1 MQWLAKSERTIDNI
15 FQFDECN
22 AENYLPAYY
31 LSYRISLN
39 LSFADIWPCAF
50 YHSITITYL
59 NRERNAPRESFFA
72 HFLDHDIISAYI
84 QRRDNQKKEKERSRG
99 VTPAVHVYVKG
110 TCLLARRL
118 GRVSCS
124 NGVRWSGVLV
134 HFIIQISMELIAN
147 TIIRSRSRT
156 TILKLYSRCNIYIY
170 RVHTFPKLF
179 NFN

>member
-1 MQWLAKSERTIDNI
+1 MNVKAYLSL
-15 FQFDECN
+15 N
-22 AENYLPAYY
+22 AENYLPACY

-50 YHSITITYL
+50 YSSNTITYL
-59 NRERNAPRESFFA
+59 NREWNARRESFSA

-84 QRRDNQKKEKERSRG
+84 QRQDNRKRVKKERRRC

-134 HFIIQISMELIAN
+134 HFIIQISKDLIARYDYSIAI
-147 TIIRSRSRT
+147 TSA
-156 TILKLYSRCNIYIY
+156 TILKLYSHCNTIIYI
-170 RVHTFPKLF
+170 RF
-179 NFN
+179 